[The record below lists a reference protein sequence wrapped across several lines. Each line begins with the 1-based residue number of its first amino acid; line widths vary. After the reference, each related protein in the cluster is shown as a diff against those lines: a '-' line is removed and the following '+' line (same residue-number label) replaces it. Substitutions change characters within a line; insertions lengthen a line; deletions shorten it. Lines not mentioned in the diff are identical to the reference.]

1 MWNVKRY
8 MPGCRPAGL
17 SPQND
22 DTPPSSD
29 YGVLVSSRAPRPLL
43 QRIRPGY
50 WVALDCAAGVICG
63 GLTLLAVLPVAGDR
77 WRLLAPAAIFFA
89 VGFRRRQPM
98 VALAVVV
105 AAALIGGLTSPVRI
119 LALLS
124 PAAYVLYLVA
134 VTRPMRTSLSA
145 LGGLVGV
152 LAAVVMVNEWAVT
165 PRTTASTIGPALAL
179 VMVLAWLI
187 GHSVRQRRAHA
198 LVLREQAAASA
209 VAEER
214 LRIARE
220 LHDIV
225 AHSMSV
231 IAAQAESGPA
241 DVRPVLD
248 SIQQTSRDALDEMR
262 RMLGVLR
269 HQDADGSTSDEAF
282 FAPVSGLGDLDRLAA
297 RTRLAGVEVR
307 LIYEGGIPPLPPVID
322 LCAYR
327 VAQEA
332 LTNVVKH
339 AGSQA
344 ECEVIVGFSDGT
356 LSLDI
361 TDDGGHDKPASG
373 NGAAGRAAPAGHGI
387 LGMKER
393 VSLCGGTFSAGP
405 LPRGGFRVTARIP
418 LSVRTLAD
426 TAQ

>member
-1 MWNVKRY
+1 MS
-8 MPGCRPAGL
+8 
-17 SPQND
+17 SP
-22 DTPPSSD
+22 
-29 YGVLVSSRAPRPLL
+29 APRPLL

-50 WVALDCAAGVICG
+50 WVALDCVAGVICG

-77 WRLLAPAAIFFA
+77 WRLLAPVAIFLA

-98 VALAVVV
+98 AALAVVI
-105 AAALIGGLTSPVRI
+105 AAALVGGLTSPVRI

-124 PAAYVLYLVA
+124 PAAYVLYLVT
-134 VTRPMRTSLSA
+134 VTRPLRTSLSA
-145 LGGLVGV
+145 LGALLGV
-152 LAAVVMVNEWAVT
+152 LAAVVAVNEWAVT
-165 PRTTASTIGPALAL
+165 PRTVASTIGPALAL
-179 VMVLAWLI
+179 VMVLAWLT

-198 LVLREQAAASA
+198 VVLREQAAASA

-231 IAAQAESGPA
+231 IAAQADSGTA

-269 HQDADGSTSDEAF
+269 RQDTEAPANDEAF

-297 RTRLAGVEVR
+297 RTRGTGVVVR
-307 LIYEGGIPPLPPVID
+307 LMYEGSIPQLPPVID

-327 VAQEA
+327 IAQEA

-339 AGSQA
+339 AGPRA
-344 ECEVIVGFSDGT
+344 ECEVIVGFSDGM
-356 LSLDI
+356 LSLDV
-361 TDDGGHDKPASG
+361 TDDGGHDKPESG
-373 NGAAGRAAPAGHGI
+373 NGTTGRAAAQGGAGHGI
-387 LGMKER
+387 VGMRER

-405 LPRGGFRVTARIP
+405 LPRRGFRVTARIP
-418 LSVRTLAD
+418 LSIRTLAD

>member
-1 MWNVKRY
+1 V
-8 MPGCRPAGL
+8 
-17 SPQND
+17 
-22 DTPPSSD
+22 
-29 YGVLVSSRAPRPLL
+29 
-43 QRIRPGY
+43 
-50 WVALDCAAGVICG
+50 AGVICG
-63 GLTLLAVLPVAGDR
+63 GLAVLPVAGDR
-77 WRLLAPAAIFFA
+77 WRLLAPVAIFLA
-89 VGFRRRQPM
+89 VGFRRSQPM
-98 VALAVVV
+98 AALAVVI
-105 AAALIGGLTSPVRI
+105 AAALVGGLTSPVRI

-124 PAAYVLYLVA
+124 PAAYVLYLVT
-134 VTRPMRTSLSA
+134 VTRPLRTSLSA
-145 LGGLVGV
+145 LGALLGV
-152 LAAVVMVNEWAVT
+152 LAAVVAVNEWAVT
-165 PRTTASTIGPALAL
+165 PRTVASTIGPALAL
-179 VMVLAWLI
+179 VMVLAWLT

-198 LVLREQAAASA
+198 VVLREQAAASA

-231 IAAQAESGPA
+231 IAAQADSGTA

-269 HQDADGSTSDEAF
+269 RQDTEAPANDEAF

-297 RTRLAGVEVR
+297 RTRGTGVVVR
-307 LIYEGGIPPLPPVID
+307 LMYEGSIPQLPPVID

-327 VAQEA
+327 IAQEA

-339 AGSQA
+339 AGPRA
-344 ECEVIVGFSDGT
+344 ECEVIVGFSDGM
-356 LSLDI
+356 LSLDV
-361 TDDGGHDKPASG
+361 TDDGGHDKPESG
-373 NGAAGRAAPAGHGI
+373 NGTTGRAAAQGGAGHGI
-387 LGMKER
+387 VGMRER

-405 LPRGGFRVTARIP
+405 LPRRGFRVTARIP
-418 LSVRTLAD
+418 LSIRTLAD